1 MPQLLYAWE
10 GHPIPIVEEAVW
22 ALWPGW
28 MAGEL
33 PPSTHPPQG
42 FNPQII
48 QLIVRCCIAY
58 AIPAL
63 TCVQV
68 VPNSDI
74 DQDSNYLD

>member
-1 MPQLLYAWE
+1 
-10 GHPIPIVEEAVW
+10 
-22 ALWPGW
+22 

-33 PPSTHPPQG
+33 SPSTHPPQG

-48 QLIVRCCIAY
+48 QLIVSCCIAY